1 MPTYIYRGLNSEGA
15 EVDGRLTAADEVE
28 ALRQL
33 EGQRIAPFMLNE
45 AGLEPR
51 KYDRRKARPQDR
63 FRFMRQLSVLLK
75 AGTPLLDAFDSL
87 SADEPCQDLAEQAM
101 QVRQQLRSGAQL
113 SLAMRDGFP
122 DLPDYAPRLVEL
134 GEATGQLPKALAD
147 IAAQMEHDLKAAT
160 EIRNALSYPAFLGVV
175 GLLAIVLIFLFVVP
189 RFANL
194 LGDDRSSLPALS
206 RWVIETG
213 VFMSENLI
221 ETAAIVVGV
230 IALIVVLIR
239 NASVRQSLSEM
250 MHRMPVLGS
259 FLAASE
265 VARWAR
271 TCGTALSGGA
281 PLIDALMLAESS
293 VTSARR
299 KQGLVEARRAI
310 RSGET
315 IDAAL
320 KTHAG
325 FDSLTIN
332 LVKTGR
338 SSASLDEM
346 LLFVADIFEEEA
358 RNRAKRLTSMAEP
371 AAILLIAG
379 VVGLIVISLV
389 MAMTSIYEIA
399 I

>member
-1 MPTYIYRGLNSEGA
+1 MPTYLYRGLNSDGA

-33 EGQRIAPFMLNE
+33 EVQHIAPFKLNE

-51 KYDRRKARPQDR
+51 KYERKKARPQDR

-87 SADEPCQDLAEQAM
+87 SADEPCKDLAEQALS
-101 QVRQQLRSGAQL
+101 VRRDLRSGAQL
-113 SLAMRDGFP
+113 SVAMRDGFT
-122 DLPDYAPRLVEL
+122 DLPAYAPRLIEL

-147 IAAQMEHDLKAAT
+147 ISTQMEHDLKAAS
-160 EIRNALSYPAFLGVV
+160 EIRNALAYPAFLAVAGVF
-175 GLLAIVLIFLFVVP
+175 AIVFIFLFVVP

-213 VFMSENLI
+213 VFMSENMVQTGLFV
-221 ETAAIVVGV
+221 AGAVAVVFALSRNKGV
-230 IALIVVLIR
+230 R
-239 NASVRQSLSEM
+239 ASVSEL
-250 MHRMPVLGS
+250 MHRMPVVGS
-259 FLAASE
+259 FLTASE

-271 TCGTALSGGA
+271 ACGTALSGGA
-281 PLIDALMLAESS
+281 PLVDALVLAESA
-293 VTSARR
+293 VTSVRR
-299 KQGLVEARRAI
+299 KQGLAEARRAI
-310 RSGET
+310 RSGEP

-325 FDSLTIN
+325 FDSMTVN
-332 LVKTGR
+332 LVRTGR
-338 SSASLDEM
+338 ASASLDEM
-346 LLFVADIFEEEA
+346 LLFVADLYEEES
-358 RNRAKRLTSMAEP
+358 RNRAKRLTSLAEP
-371 AAILLIAG
+371 LAILFIAM
-379 VVGLIVISLV
+379 VVGTIVISLV
-389 MAMTSIYEIA
+389 LAMTSIYDIA

>member
-1 MPTYIYRGLNSEGA
+1 MPTYVYRGLNADGA

-33 EGQRIAPFMLNE
+33 EGQRIAPFRLNE

-51 KYDRRKARPQDR
+51 KYDRKKARPQDR

-87 SADEPCQDLAEQAM
+87 SADEPCQDLAEQALT
-101 QVRQQLRSGAQL
+101 VRRNLRSGTQL
-113 SLAMRDGFP
+113 SVAMREGFP
-122 DLPDYAPRLVEL
+122 DLPAYAPRLIEL
-134 GEATGQLPKALAD
+134 GEATGRLPKALAD
-147 IAAQMEHDLKAAT
+147 ISTQMEQDLKSAS
-160 EIRNALSYPAFLGVV
+160 EIRNALAYPSFLAVAGAA
-175 GLLAIVLIFLFVVP
+175 GIVFIFLFVVP

-194 LGDDRSSLPALS
+194 LGEDRSALPALS

-213 VFMSENLI
+213 VFLRGHMV
-221 ETAAIVVGV
+221 ETLLVMAAAAVGV
-230 IALIVVLIR
+230 VLVAR
-239 NASVRQSLSEM
+239 TQSVRSAVGELL
-250 MHRMPVLGS
+250 HRMPVVGG

-265 VARWAR
+265 IARWAR

-281 PLIDALMLAESS
+281 PLVDALVLAEAA
-293 VTSARR
+293 VTSTRR

-310 RSGET
+310 RSGEP

-320 KTHAG
+320 KTHAN
-325 FDSLTIN
+325 FDSMTVN
-332 LVKTGR
+332 LVRTGR
-338 SSASLDEM
+338 ASASLDEM
-346 LLFVADIFEEEA
+346 LLFVADLYEEET

-371 AAILLIAG
+371 AAILFIAA
-379 VVGLIVISLV
+379 VVGTIVISLV
-389 MAMTSIYEIA
+389 LAMTSLYDTA